1 MPRTAEQNEQIRQ
14 ATRTAIV
21 EAAMT
26 CFAQN
31 GYAHTSIRQIAT
43 QAGVSTGLMY
53 HYFESKEALLEAVFE
68 NCMGILSGVLVDA
81 YRQAEPGE
89 RIVSL
94 LRAMFAML
102 EEDREFWA
110 LFQLLR
116 SQPAIAVVLGDAL
129 RGWTRRLRNL
139 FTVELRGAG
148 RAEPEIDALILYSL
162 IEGTIQQY
170 LLDPDEY
177 PLSTVADRIVAQY
190 EAE

>member
-1 MPRTAEQNEQIRQ
+1 IRQ

-31 GYAHTSIRQIAT
+31 GYAHTSIRQIAA
-43 QAGVSTGLMY
+43 QAGISTGLMY

-68 NCMGILSGVLVDA
+68 NCMAILSGVLVDA

-89 RIVSL
+89 RISGL

-102 EEDREFWA
+102 EDDREFWA
-110 LFQLLR
+110 LFQMLR
-116 SQPAIAVVLGDAL
+116 SQPAITAVVGDAF
-129 RGWTRRLRNL
+129 RRWTRRLRNL

-148 RAEPEIDALILYSL
+148 RDEPEVDALILYSL

-177 PLSTVADRIVAQY
+177 PLSTVAERIVGEY
-190 EAE
+190 GG

>member
-31 GYAHTSIRQIAT
+31 GYAHTSIRQIAA
-43 QAGVSTGLMY
+43 QAGISTGLMY

-68 NCMGILSGVLVDA
+68 NCMAILSGVLVDA
-81 YRQAEPGE
+81 YRQAEPGQ
-89 RIVSL
+89 RISSL

-102 EEDREFWA
+102 EEDRDFWA

-116 SQPAIAVVLGDAL
+116 SQPSITAVVGDAF
-129 RGWTRRLRNL
+129 RRWTRRLRNL

-177 PLSTVADRIVAQY
+177 PLDMVAERIVGEY
-190 EAE
+190 EA

>member
-1 MPRTAEQNEQIRQ
+1 MPRTAEQNKQIRQ

-31 GYAHTSIRQIAT
+31 GYAHTSIRQIAA
-43 QAGVSTGLMY
+43 QAGISTGLMY

-68 NCMGILSGVLVDA
+68 NCMAILSGVLVDA

-89 RIVSL
+89 RISGL

-102 EEDREFWA
+102 EDDREFWA
-110 LFQLLR
+110 LFQMLR
-116 SQPAIAVVLGDAL
+116 SQPAITAVVGDAF
-129 RGWTRRLRNL
+129 RRWTRRLRNL

-148 RAEPEIDALILYSL
+148 RDEPEVDALILYSL

-177 PLSTVADRIVAQY
+177 PLSTVAERIVGEY
-190 EAE
+190 GG

>member
-31 GYAHTSIRQIAT
+31 GYAHTSIRQIAA
-43 QAGVSTGLMY
+43 QAGISTGLMY

-68 NCMGILSGVLVDA
+68 NCMAILSGVLVDA

-89 RIVSL
+89 RISGL

-102 EEDREFWA
+102 EDDREFWA
-110 LFQLLR
+110 LFQMLR
-116 SQPAIAVVLGDAL
+116 SQPAITAVVGDAF
-129 RGWTRRLRNL
+129 RRWTRRLRNL

-148 RAEPEIDALILYSL
+148 RDEPEVDALILYSL

-177 PLSTVADRIVAQY
+177 PLSTVAERIVGEY
-190 EAE
+190 GG

>member
-43 QAGVSTGLMY
+43 QAGISSGLMY

-68 NCMGILSGVLVDA
+68 NCMAILSGVLVDA
-81 YRQAEPGE
+81 YRQAEPGK
-89 RIVSL
+89 RISSL

-102 EEDREFWA
+102 EEDRDFWA

-116 SQPAIAVVLGDAL
+116 SQPSITAVVGDAF
-129 RGWTRRLRNL
+129 RRWTRRLRNL

-177 PLSTVADRIVAQY
+177 PLDVVAERIVGEY
-190 EAE
+190 EE

>member
-31 GYAHTSIRQIAT
+31 GYAHTSIRQIAA
-43 QAGVSTGLMY
+43 QAGISTGLMY

-68 NCMGILSGVLVDA
+68 NCMAILSGVLVDA

-89 RIVSL
+89 RISSL

-102 EEDREFWA
+102 EDDREFWA
-110 LFQLLR
+110 LFQMLR
-116 SQPAIAVVLGDAL
+116 SQPAITAVVGDAF
-129 RGWTRRLRNL
+129 RRWTRRLRNL

-148 RAEPEIDALILYSL
+148 RDEPEVDALILYSL

-177 PLSTVADRIVAQY
+177 PLSTVAERIVGEY
-190 EAE
+190 GG

>member
-31 GYAHTSIRQIAT
+31 GYAHTSIRQIAA

-68 NCMGILSGVLVDA
+68 NCMAILSGVLVDA
-81 YRQAEPGE
+81 YRQAEPGQ
-89 RIVSL
+89 RISSL

-102 EEDREFWA
+102 EEDRDFWA

-116 SQPAIAVVLGDAL
+116 SQPSITAVVGDAF
-129 RGWTRRLRNL
+129 RRWTRRLRNL

-177 PLSTVADRIVAQY
+177 PLDMVAERIVGEY
-190 EAE
+190 EA